1 MSQSADCI
9 KLHAVQLI
17 WQTIVFFSKSVT
29 PSFFFCDTIEPWNNL
44 PGKIQFIQLSTCTS
58 VVMTKALALGFI
70 CDISRHQ
77 TNILE
82 LFIQLT
88 VFLVTESLQT
98 LGNKQKVLL
107 IISTICRYKYQIDVK
122 RILFHCF
129 QRWKLTFNSEWMFSR
144 VDNLM
149 KVDFL
154 NKEGGGVKRGL
165 LNKERRWKGN
175 I

>member
-1 MSQSADCI
+1 MYLCGHDQ
-9 KLHAVQLI
+9 
-17 WQTIVFFSKSVT
+17 
-29 PSFFFCDTIEPWNNL
+29 
-44 PGKIQFIQLSTCTS
+44 STCT
-58 VVMTKALALGFI
+58 GI
-70 CDISRHQ
+70 YCDISRHQ

-98 LGNKQKVLL
+98 LGNKQKLLL
-107 IISTICRYKYQIDVK
+107 IISTICRWYVNYMSKYQIDVK
-122 RILFHCF
+122 RILFIVFNLGESGLLIQSGRF
-129 QRWKLTFNSEWMFSR
+129 Q
-144 VDNLM
+144 LM